1 MKKEYDLEKRT
12 FRFAIDVASMIKYLP
27 KNDISS
33 VYSNQLIRSSSAVGA
48 NYIEAN
54 EALSKKD
61 FLKYARISRKECRES
76 TYWLKLLGDL
86 NNSDQ
91 KILPLIQESIELKLI
106 LSSIIEKTMKNMNIK
121 SWKLN

>member
-121 SWKLN
+121 SWK